1 MVEHSGGRSLCFPV
15 CVGIDVHG
23 GSYIGVTQKL
33 LHILRCCAV
42 SQQIGCESMS
52 EQMEMK
58 LSQIMAVAK
67 ENGGATRD
75 TTREKVG
82 TQARTGARENGKST
96 KEREMIYGTAQ
107 LYPNVKAAEC

>member
-1 MVEHSGGRSLCFPV
+1 MEIATAISV
-15 CVGIDVHG
+15 
-23 GSYIGVTQKL
+23 
-33 LHILRCCAV
+33 AV
-42 SQQIGCESMS
+42 PAAVAPKTAQ
-52 EQMEMK
+52 
-58 LSQIMAVAK
+58 LPMAVAK